1 MGVLSAVV
9 PSSGR
14 FLGGGTKRGR
24 LWVGK
29 WAFVGWR
36 RGVSSEAISL
46 SKVEAKLT
54 RIEAQIAQRNQ
65 EKLRRLGTIP
75 ACVSGVVT
83 IPRA

>member
-1 MGVLSAVV
+1 MGVLSVA

-36 RGVSSEAISL
+36 RGVSSEAITE
-46 SKVEAKLT
+46 VATEV
-54 RIEAQIAQRNQ
+54 ID
-65 EKLRRLGTIP
+65 LRPAPAELLDGVTERLCGFGGR
-75 ACVSGVVT
+75 SD
-83 IPRA
+83 R